1 MLRRLLDKL
10 ASNRAHH
17 AGLKSRI
24 VDAMLARLRKKSGVR
39 RLGDRFMPQRVHN
52 DIPILQFIKQTGF
65 KKVARNSIKLQRAA
79 VCAHTSQFR

>member
-24 VDAMLARLRKKSGVR
+24 IDAMLARLRKKSAVR
-39 RLGDRFMPQRVHN
+39 CLGDRFMAQRVHN
-52 DIPILQFIKQTGF
+52 DIPILQFIEQIGF
-65 KKVARNSIKLQRAA
+65 KKAARNSIKLQRAA
-79 VCAHTSQFR
+79 VRPHTSQFR

>member
-24 VDAMLARLRKKSGVR
+24 VDTMLARLRKKSAVR
-39 RLGDRFMPQRVHN
+39 CLGDKFIPQRVHG
-52 DIPILQFIKQTGF
+52 DIPTLQFIKQIGF
-65 KKVARNSIKLQRAA
+65 KQVARTSIKLRRAA
-79 VCAHTSQFR
+79 VCAYTSQFR